1 MEIIKRFQADRFV
14 RQLQSGSPLTEPQLA
29 EARSQLK
36 VMGASAV
43 RALFAACYT
52 NPATE
57 ATLDV
62 LVRLVN
68 PPSLPSYLEALR
80 SPSPTIMDAAARA
93 LGRATSFDPLTLF
106 TLYSDDRYARNRVEG
121 ILEAQL
127 PRLQADVL
135 LRLLPELGKEAR
147 ISAIRLI
154 DKLADE
160 RVVDT
165 LAELAQH
172 PEWWIRLQMAKLL
185 ARFPGAG
192 SNAATTRLVHD
203 ENAAVRLEAV
213 RAATRLRATGAIP
226 ALCTRLHDQDM
237 KVQSA
242 AIEALVSMA
251 DVSAVP
257 HLLDALKDESEYVR
271 RGAVEVL
278 NEVVTTDA
286 IKDLVSALK
295 DADWWVRVRS
305 ADALGTNP
313 STCAAARSKC

>member
-165 LAELAQH
+165 LAELA
-172 PEWWIRLQMAKLL
+172 
-185 ARFPGAG
+185 
-192 SNAATTRLVHD
+192 
-203 ENAAVRLEAV
+203 
-213 RAATRLRATGAIP
+213 
-226 ALCTRLHDQDM
+226 
-237 KVQSA
+237 
-242 AIEALVSMA
+242 
-251 DVSAVP
+251 
-257 HLLDALKDESEYVR
+257 
-271 RGAVEVL
+271 
-278 NEVVTTDA
+278 
-286 IKDLVSALK
+286 
-295 DADWWVRVRS
+295 
-305 ADALGTNP
+305 
-313 STCAAARSKC
+313 